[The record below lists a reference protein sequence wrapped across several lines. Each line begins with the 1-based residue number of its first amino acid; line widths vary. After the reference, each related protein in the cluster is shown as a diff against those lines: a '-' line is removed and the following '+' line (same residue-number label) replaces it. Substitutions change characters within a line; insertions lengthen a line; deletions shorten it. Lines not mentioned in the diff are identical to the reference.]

1 MAMDQAERDRR
12 RREKSAK
19 MQEEDLRLKVRPGTK
34 QALLDLMEW
43 AGIEEQ
49 GEALT
54 LMIHHVE
61 ALGHHALFRIARHE
75 VEAHRSVARTEP
87 LRLSARKQ
95 TGQNLRTI
103 CGWADAT
110 YSQMIEALIHGIH
123 ALGRLHAAKFLTPP
137 RHEISI
143 SPRLALAFDR
153 KSMLMLQQDPGD
165 EIVPPGQNMEGA
177 GGIEPPRHCPDT
189 SATRPTLRN
198 LENRSLPAPSR
209 PIQMLL

>member
-1 MAMDQAERDRR
+1 MALTQQQRDEKRRAKAERL
-12 RREKSAK
+12 
-19 MQEEDLRLKVRPGTK
+19 QEEDLRLKVRPGTK

-49 GEALT
+49 GEAMT

-61 ALGHHALFRIARHE
+61 ALGHHALLRIARHE
-75 VEAHRSVARTEP
+75 IEAHRDVARTEP
-87 LRLSARKQ
+87 LRLSARKR
-95 TGQNLRTI
+95 TGQHLRAI

-123 ALGRLHAAKFLTPP
+123 ALDRLHAAKFLTPP

-153 KSMLMLQQDPGD
+153 KSMLMIQQDPGD
-165 EIVPPGQNMEGA
+165 EI
-177 GGIEPPRHCPDT
+177 EPP
-189 SATRPTLRN
+189 
-198 LENRSLPAPSR
+198 SLSNVSWP
-209 PIQMLL
+209 MLQR